1 MLLFIQFEIIW
12 PEWDWV
18 LQILFSI
25 QYSVIRV
32 SLILIHWLQTSNVAS
47 SAIAWSMCLQDWL
60 HYSSEL
66 NQDKRISFKVNLRQ
80 KSCILRYQDLWK
92 PRQGKVWSHNL
103 MEAFCDRYAT
113 MVSLPWVAWAGSTP
127 LRGLAECRAKGL
139 CPRSE
144 VPASLWH
151 ERRNHQVID
160 RGFCWNLCN
169 PECNFKYFSPPG
181 ANVKLGPKGLIVL
194 NKQ

>member
-1 MLLFIQFEIIW
+1 MAGRKYNEQTKCYYSFNLKLFGQNGIESHSVFRI
-12 PEWDWV
+12 
-18 LQILFSI
+18 QILFSI

-32 SLILIHWLQTSNVAS
+32 SLILIHWLQTGNVAN

-113 MVSLPWVAWAGSTP
+113 MVSLPWVDMGWVHTSQ
-127 LRGLAECRAKGL
+127 
-139 CPRSE
+139 RSGR
-144 VPASLWH
+144 V
-151 ERRNHQVID
+151 Q
-160 RGFCWNLCN
+160 G
-169 PECNFKYFSPPG
+169 
-181 ANVKLGPKGLIVL
+181 
-194 NKQ
+194 